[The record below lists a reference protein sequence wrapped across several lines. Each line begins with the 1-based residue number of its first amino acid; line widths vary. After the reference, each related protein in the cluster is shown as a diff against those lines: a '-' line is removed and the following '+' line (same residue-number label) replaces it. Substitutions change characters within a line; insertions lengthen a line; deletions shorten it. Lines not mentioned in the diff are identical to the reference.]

1 MQFTNEEIEIL
12 KTCIQQRIESLSK
25 AQNDEF
31 IANDKHY
38 KVLLNLISNLENN
51 LRLPQ
56 NQQSILR
63 GIAKDEMFKP
73 IDKIHKKIENC
84 NDIELLHLTT
94 QSNELDYL
102 FLVESLYNKIH
113 KKIGAIKLSKDTLEP
128 FYLLNSLPYSKVA
141 YSILHGKVYKIGIP
155 IDSKYLIAIELDSN
169 EKCIPFNICEIS
181 KSKNSFMHIGSHKVV
196 LNLFDEYDKEQPLT
210 RRMLFV
216 QEILKINLS

>member
-12 KTCIQQRIESLSK
+12 KTCIQQRITTLSK
-25 AQNDEF
+25 EQNDEF
-31 IANDKHY
+31 IANNKHY
-38 KVLLNLISNLENN
+38 KALLNLISNLENN
-51 LRLPQ
+51 LRILQ
-56 NQQSILR
+56 NQQLILR

-73 IDKIHKKIENC
+73 IDKIYKKIDNS

-102 FLVESLYNKIH
+102 FLVENLYNKIH
-113 KKIGAIKLSKDTLEP
+113 KKIEAIKLSKDTLKP

-155 IDSKYLIAIELDSN
+155 IDSKYLITIELDSN

-181 KSKNSFMHIGSHKVV
+181 KTKNGFMHTGSHKLV
-196 LNLFDEYDKEQPLT
+196 LDLFDEYNKEQPLT

-216 QEILKINLS
+216 QEVLKTNLS